1 MANKSGTSTGTGTK
15 TGPTLEQRVR
25 EATTTWVK
33 AETSALWTLVKV
45 VWDGVQ
51 DVDGPDRKLRITSI
65 KMWINQTLEE
75 VHGPGGAA
83 DRDAHVSKIIKIGT
97 NASPADIKRYEDH
110 GIGFYKAYQEW
121 STPTPAKTKE
131 GKEAKAAA
139 KAAAAAGPTP
149 QTFVDPKTGEPVAH
163 PPEGAGLEGK
173 IPVNPDAPGTADQ
186 KTATTN
192 SQQSAAPVV
201 APHGRDLAPDPDIE
215 VTRGWAIRIKN
226 NRQNWS
232 YFVNHMTT
240 KNDTIIN
247 GKMVLELVG
256 ATIKKKT
263 LFTDTIMQLLGD
275 GEIRKEICAQILG
288 HAEQFQD
295 LFEKLEKAEA
305 ATK

>member
-1 MANKSGTSTGTGTK
+1 MASKSGTSTGTGTK
-15 TGPTLEQRVR
+15 IGLTLEQRVK
-25 EATTTWVK
+25 EATATWVK
-33 AETSALWTLVKV
+33 AETSALWALVRV

-51 DVDGPDRKLRITSI
+51 DVDGPDRKQRISSI
-65 KMWINQTLEE
+65 RTWINQELEE
-75 VHGPGGAA
+75 KHGPGGAA

-97 NASPADIKRYEDH
+97 NASPADLKRYEEH
-110 GIGFYKAYQEW
+110 KIGFYKAYQEW
-121 STPTPAKTKE
+121 SKETPAKTKE

-139 KAAAAAGPTP
+139 AAQGPTP
-149 QTFVDPKTGEPVAH
+149 QQFVDPKTGQPVAH
-163 PPEGAGLEGK
+163 PPEGAGLEGAT
-173 IPVNPDAPGTADQ
+173 PVNPDAPAAADAKQ
-186 KTATTN
+186 AAATTN
-192 SQQSAAPVV
+192 SQQAAAPGV
-201 APHGRDLAPDPDIE
+201 APHGKDMAPDPDIE
-215 VTRGWAIRIKN
+215 VTRGWAVRIKN